1 MAEDKTL
8 AEDGTE
14 KKKLIIRLTEYEG
27 NRLLDLR
34 FWYFNKKELEWH
46 RTRKGIM
53 LNRENFKCAKKAF
66 ETHDE
71 EILDWL
77 GIGYVPEHV
86 EKYANE
92 QEEAVEKGAYAPDRV
107 TTSTVQQPRN
117 PAFFEVVHRGGKTEV
132 EYNESHPLF
141 DKLKSNGDDSAESGL
156 LALLLASYHRAKE
169 RLGDSPATDAS
180 ILFDQ
185 LEHDWSNFLK
195 GYLTEK

>member
-1 MAEDKTL
+1 MSKERTL

-34 FWYFNKKELEWH
+34 FWYFNKQELEWH
-46 RTRKGIM
+46 RTKKGIM

-66 ETHDE
+66 ETNDE

-92 QEEAVEKGAYAPDRV
+92 QEEAVEKSSYAPDKV

-132 EYNESHPLF
+132 EYNESHPLYV
-141 DKLKSNGDDSAESGL
+141 KLKSKGENAADSRL

-195 GYLTEK
+195 GYLTE